1 MRQILRGGVSDR
13 SGASLL
19 STVDGMADDAAVDA
33 KFRVLGA
40 GKRVAL
46 FLGDGVNAD
55 AMPTAIANDSA

>member
-40 GKRVAL
+40 GKSVAL
-46 FLGDGVNAD
+46 LGDGVNAV
-55 AMPTAIANDSA
+55 ATLTAIANDRA

>member
-19 STVDGMADDAAVDA
+19 STVDGMAEDAAVDA

-40 GKRVAL
+40 GKSVDL
-46 FLGDGVNAD
+46 FGDGVNAV
-55 AMPTAIANDSA
+55 AMPTAIANDRA